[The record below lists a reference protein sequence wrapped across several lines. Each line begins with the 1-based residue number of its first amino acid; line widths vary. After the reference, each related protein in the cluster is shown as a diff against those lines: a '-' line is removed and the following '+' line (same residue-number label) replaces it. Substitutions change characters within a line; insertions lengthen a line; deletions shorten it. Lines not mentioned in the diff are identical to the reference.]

1 MAESELEA
9 EATRLLQI
17 LCECPFE
24 ECHALSREFATVPPR
39 SGVYGFRHQQE
50 VLYIGK
56 AVNVRQ
62 RLRGGHKAL
71 GWAFIDRLDPDAVRV
86 ATIPLGY
93 QAWLDALE
101 LEARMIQ
108 KLRPRYNS
116 IIRQSE

>member
-1 MAESELEA
+1 MTEAELEA

-17 LCECPFE
+17 LSQCPFQD
-24 ECHALSREFATVPPR
+24 CHVLSRDFATVSPR
-39 SGVYGFRHQQE
+39 SGLYGFRQQQDI
-50 VLYIGK
+50 LYIGK

-71 GWAFIDRLDPDAVRV
+71 GWAFIDRLDPDTVRI
-86 ATIPLGY
+86 ATVPLGY

-116 IIRQSE
+116 RIRQLE